1 MSGGQVDLEPKQHE
15 RKDRKSM
22 KIQNMRIL
30 REQLEIHDRHFKL
43 N

>member
-1 MSGGQVDLEPKQHE
+1 MSGGQVDLEPKQH
-15 RKDRKSM
+15 DRKSM

-30 REQLEIHDRHFKL
+30 REQLEIHDRHFGKL